1 MKEVAPMVQPAT
13 GTERKLIRGAQIA
26 DDSGRPLVRR
36 VLSSWVV
43 QAGELLVSACRGL
56 GRRRNRRLEPA

>member
-26 DDSGRPLVRR
+26 DDSGRPVVRR
-36 VLSSWVV
+36 VLSWVV

-56 GRRRNRRLEPA
+56 GRRRNRWLEPA